1 MGELPLQRDRVGPHF
16 EAGPIVTQTLSRWSA
31 QAHQGGPAGAKH
43 GVSLDASSSARN
55 VQDPAMLRHSVAA
68 QAKKPVPAFTKV
80 PSQGRRPS
88 SEAGR
93 DHHFDVCEE
102 ARRTWWTPWRHGSE
116 AAHGRRRY
124 VRAER
129 EARQRWRAGRQRRWP
144 QASASWRSGGFSQ
157 RQIMPEAAFSSGQPR
172 SASQPVWPCLPATS
186 GLLSTQAR

>member
-1 MGELPLQRDRVGPHF
+1 
-16 EAGPIVTQTLSRWSA
+16 
-31 QAHQGGPAGAKH
+31 
-43 GVSLDASSSARN
+43 
-55 VQDPAMLRHSVAA
+55 MLRHSVAA

-172 SASQPVWPCLPATS
+172 SARPAGLAVPPGHIGLAFDSGALIGLLPGDGLIVVNAQQCVDAQQVEMTITNCMSCTLKVKRGLPETS
-186 GLLSTQAR
+186 GAST